1 MQHRNLPSNDW
12 TTTSLNVRLHSLS
25 FSLRW
30 LPVLNYTSDNSF
42 TRSTTAEVPDFV
54 SSLRKKSSLLA
65 EAETR
70 LGIEKGVFRWN
81 VVEKDIKTR
90 DDTIFELGELSIIFP
105 EGEVSS
111 LSRLEVA
118 GRAGS
123 KGTNAKL
130 TWLLNLP

>member
-1 MQHRNLPSNDW
+1 MQRRNLPSNDW

-25 FSLRW
+25 FSFRW

-54 SSLRKKSSLLA
+54 SSLRKKSSPLA

-90 DDTIFELGELSIIFP
+90 GDTIFELGELSIIFP

-111 LSRLEVA
+111 LSRLEVT